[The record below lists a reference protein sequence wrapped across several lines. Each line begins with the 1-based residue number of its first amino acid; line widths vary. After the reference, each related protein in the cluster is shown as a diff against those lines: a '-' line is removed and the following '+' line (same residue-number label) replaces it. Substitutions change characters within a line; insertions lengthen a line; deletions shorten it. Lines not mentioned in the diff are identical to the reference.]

1 MSPHNHAV
9 NRLVPTLDPV
19 AARKRGGAHIVGEHK
34 QSELGDADLC
44 SANLVEMHIEERLQ
58 IGIPHVSAQSVTGA
72 RTVVDRGRVES
83 VPSGLVAHQDARKR
97 SALL

>member
-19 AARKRGGAHIVGEHK
+19 AARKRGGAHIVGEHE
-34 QSELGDADLC
+34 QSELGDTDLRA
-44 SANLVEMHIEERLQ
+44 ANLVEMHIEERLP
-58 IGIPHVSAQSVTGA
+58 IAIPDVGAQSVTGG
-72 RTVVDRGRVES
+72 RTVVDRGRVGS
-83 VPSGLVAHQDARKR
+83 VPSGLIAHQDARKR